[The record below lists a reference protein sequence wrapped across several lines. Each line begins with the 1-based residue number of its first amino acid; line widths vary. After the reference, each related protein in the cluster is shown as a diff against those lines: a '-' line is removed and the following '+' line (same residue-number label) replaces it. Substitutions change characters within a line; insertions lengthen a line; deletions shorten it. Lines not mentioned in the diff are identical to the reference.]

1 MATSFL
7 GRADRWR
14 NWGIVPLVV
23 QVLAVLG
30 GLPFGTKGLAIA
42 VVVASSLIAL
52 PSIVYAGRPIGIGA
66 ALVIRAVHPQL
77 IGAISAAA
85 GSWWLQT
92 MFLANYSSVMRI
104 FLSGGF
110 SMGI

>member
-1 MATSFL
+1 
-7 GRADRWR
+7 
-14 NWGIVPLVV
+14 
-23 QVLAVLG
+23 
-30 GLPFGTKGLAIA
+30 
-42 VVVASSLIAL
+42 
-52 PSIVYAGRPIGIGA
+52 
-66 ALVIRAVHPQL
+66 VIRAVHPQL